1 MLPENGKLKD
11 IVVRAAKTFVQ
22 AFIASI
28 AVANI
33 TDSSNLK
40 AVLVAAVAAGVSA
53 VWNTLILANKVRK
66 DAE

>member
-33 TDSSNLK
+33 TDTSNLK